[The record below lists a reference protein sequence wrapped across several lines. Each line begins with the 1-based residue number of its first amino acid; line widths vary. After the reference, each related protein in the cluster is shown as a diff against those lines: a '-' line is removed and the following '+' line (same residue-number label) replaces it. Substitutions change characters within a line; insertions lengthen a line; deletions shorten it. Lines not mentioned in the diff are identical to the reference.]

1 MASRDPLIRHAIAPP
16 AFDERTSLHRERLVD
31 AIHANIPRKL
41 IAIAAPAG
49 YGKTTLLADFGANTE
64 LTVCWARLSQA
75 DWDIMRFSQVLAAS
89 LQGHFR
95 RLKGQP
101 DLAALATASP
111 EAVALAFTA
120 AISDNITEA
129 FVIALDDVHLLNQSK
144 PALAFLDRFLQELPE
159 QVTVIA
165 AGREVP
171 EVSLARLMAERDL
184 AGFGPQD
191 LALTREELIDLTQ
204 RQRSTPLSDFE
215 IDRLL
220 EESRGWVTG
229 IVMSGTVADR
239 GLGSLVNAGRPMM
252 FEYLASVVLNQQ
264 PDELRRFA
272 LDAAVLPIMTE
283 EACNLVLAR
292 DDSKRLL
299 GQLARRA
306 LFVTA
311 SEGTLRTYE
320 FHPLFREF
328 LLSSLQG
335 ADPKRIVDLRR
346 RAANYHLAKGSLE
359 QAVDLLFEAGSIRQA
374 GNTAERFA
382 RELFESGRVQTI
394 ERWVERFRE
403 AKVVVPSLTLELAN
417 SVRNRGD
424 LSAAQVLLDEAEQ
437 AISPQSARDLQA
449 RFEIARGY
457 LWWQQGKHDKALE
470 AADRVDQLF
479 ARRANRRYQGIGKN
493 IRALALAHGRSEF
506 ATAEQLLNEAADLLA
521 HSDYEFGV
529 WTVLIDLILIQDA
542 QGKSREANGTRER
555 ALSLARKIG
564 APLPLAVA
572 LGNRAMGAH
581 SEGEYELALDLGR
594 EALKHARQAASPLR
608 EAISLL
614 RQADV
619 FNDIGLAL
627 QAAELYGQAL
637 TILTA
642 IDNAEWIE
650 YVCMQTSVLHRRR
663 GGAGLAHEWLRRA
676 LIVEENKTAP
686 PEIRIQFA
694 ALEIQA
700 APEQAVKTIRSLMKR
715 KSSPL
720 EANEVTLAQYFLA
733 CAEFKLA
740 GPDQA
745 VERLREAITQAGRTG
760 TEQVIAA
767 ELRFD
772 QEMRTF
778 TAGHFGAD
786 PTFSVIR
793 SRIELMESLER
804 RHEITR
810 EVEAEGLQIEVRAL
824 GTSRILVNGVE
835 PRELKP
841 LTREILFYLVD
852 NERVRRD
859 KLMEEFWP
867 NQSSGRQVTSLHTAI
882 YGIRSCLGK
891 DSVLFDGTV
900 YQIDPATP
908 LVYDVAQFEKAVL
921 VAERLLPGDP
931 RLLFALTEAVRTY
944 QGDFHPEL
952 DRLWVDERRRTLEL
966 KYLDLLASYSEE
978 ALVRDRPTEA
988 VDILRQ
994 AIRLNPL
1001 RDDTN
1006 RFYMEALGRL
1016 GRRSELVAHYQE
1028 YVRLLRQELGLDP
1041 PPNLTE
1047 LYERLIS

>member
-41 IAIAAPAG
+41 VAIAAPAG

-75 DWDIMRFSQVLAAS
+75 DWDIMRFTQVLAAS
-89 LQGHFR
+89 LQRHFR

-171 EVSLARLMAERDL
+171 EISLARLMADRDL

-191 LALTREELIDLTQ
+191 LALTRAELIELTQ

-283 EACNLVLAR
+283 EACNVVLGR
-292 DDSKRLL
+292 DESKRLL
-299 GQLARRA
+299 NQLVRKA

-328 LLSSLQG
+328 LLASLEG

-359 QAVDLLFEAGSIRQA
+359 QAVDLLFEAGSIGQA

-394 ERWVERFRE
+394 ERWVERFRAE
-403 AKVVVPSLTLELAN
+403 GAAVPNLKLVLVN
-417 SVRNRGD
+417 SHRNRGD
-424 LSAAQVLLDEAEQ
+424 LSSAERLLREVGDT
-437 AISPQSARDLQA
+437 IGPRPSRDLRA
-449 RFEIARGY
+449 RYETTRGY
-457 LWWQQGKHDKALE
+457 LAYQLGDHAMALE
-470 AADRVDQLF
+470 AADRVDRLF
-479 ARRANRRYQGIGKN
+479 AQRANRYYQGLGKN

-506 ATAEQLLNEAADLLA
+506 VTAEQFGREAVELLTMAGNEFYIWAALNDLM
-521 HSDYEFGV
+521 S
-529 WTVLIDLILIQDA
+529 IQDA
-542 QGKSREANGTRER
+542 QGKALEANRTRER

-581 SEGEYELALDLGR
+581 QEGDYELSLDLGR

-637 TILTA
+637 TILTEL
-642 IDNAEWIE
+642 DNVEWIR
-650 YVCMQTSVLHRRR
+650 YACMQTSVLHRRR

-676 LIVEENKTAP
+676 LLADERKIQP
-686 PEIRIQFA
+686 PEIRVQFA

-700 APEQAVKTIRSLMKR
+700 APQQAMKTIRSVMKR
-715 KSSPL
+715 ESSPL

-733 CAEFKLA
+733 CAEFKLVGA
-740 GPDQA
+740 DQA

-772 QEMRTF
+772 PEMRTF
-778 TAGHFGAD
+778 AAAHFGAD

-793 SRIELMESLER
+793 SRIELLESLER
-804 RHEITR
+804 RHEITP
-810 EVEAEGLQIEVRAL
+810 EIEPEGPQIEVRAL
-824 GTSRILVNGVE
+824 GSSRILVNGLE

-852 NERVRRD
+852 KERVRRD

-867 NQSSGRQVTSLHTAI
+867 DQSSGRQVTSLHTAI

-891 DSVLFDGTV
+891 DSIHFDGTV
-900 YQIDPATP
+900 YHIDPATP

-931 RLLFALTEAVRTY
+931 RLLFALTEAVRSY
-944 QGDFHPEL
+944 QGEFHPEL

-966 KYLDLLASYSEE
+966 KYLDLLAAYSEE

-1006 RFYMEALGRL
+1006 RSYLEALGRL

-1028 YVRLLRQELGLDP
+1028 YVRQLRQELGLDP
-1041 PPNLTE
+1041 PPDLTE

>member
-1 MASRDPLIRHAIAPP
+1 MASRDPLIRHAIAQP
-16 AFDERTSLHRERLVD
+16 AFDERISLHRERLVD

-49 YGKTTLLADFGANTE
+49 YGKTTLLADFGSNTD
-64 LTVCWARLSQA
+64 LTVCWARLTQA

-95 RLKGQP
+95 RLNGQP

-111 EAVALAFTA
+111 EALALAFSS
-120 AISDNITEA
+120 AISDYITEA
-129 FVIALDDVHLLNQSK
+129 FVIALDDVHLINASK
-144 PALAFLDRFLQELPE
+144 PVLAFLDRFLQELPE

-204 RQRSTPLSDFE
+204 KQGRSPLSDFE

-229 IVMSGTVADR
+229 IVMSGTLADR

-283 EACNLVLAR
+283 ESCNVVLGR
-292 DDSKRLL
+292 EDSRRLL
-299 GQLARRA
+299 NQLVRRA

-311 SEGTLRTYE
+311 TEGSLRTYE

-328 LLSSLQG
+328 LLASLQG
-335 ADPKRIVDLRR
+335 ADLKRIVDLRR
-346 RAANYHLAKGSLE
+346 RAANYHLGRGSLE
-359 QAVDLLFEAGSIRQA
+359 QAVDLLIEAGSVRQA
-374 GNTAERFA
+374 AKAAERHA
-382 RELFESGRVQTI
+382 PELFESGRVQTI
-394 ERWVERFRE
+394 ERWVERFRAE
-403 AKVVVPSLTLELAN
+403 NAPVPNLTLALVT
-417 SVRNRGD
+417 SLRNRGD
-424 LSAAQVLLDEAEQ
+424 LSGAERLLGEVEQ
-437 AISPQSARDLQA
+437 AISPSSNRVLLA
-449 RFEIARGY
+449 RFEINRGY
-457 LWWQQGKHDKALE
+457 LMWQFGKYEKALE
-470 AADRVDQLF
+470 AADRVDRIF
-479 ARRANRRYQGIGKN
+479 ANRSDRHYQGLAMN
-493 IRALALAHGRSEF
+493 IRALALAHGKSEF
-506 ATAEQLLNEAADLLA
+506 AKAEQSASEAVELLSRAGNEFYQWAALNDLM
-521 HSDYEFGV
+521 
-529 WTVLIDLILIQDA
+529 LIQDA
-542 QGKSREANGTRER
+542 QGNALEANRTRER

-581 SEGEYELALDLGR
+581 QEGEYEMALGLGR
-594 EALKHARQAASPLR
+594 EALKQARQAASPLR

-627 QAAELYGQAL
+627 QAAELYGEAL
-637 TILTA
+637 SILTRL
-642 IDNAEWIE
+642 DNADWIR
-650 YVCMQTSVLHRRR
+650 YACTRTSVLHRRR

-676 LIVEENKTAP
+676 MLADESKVAP
-686 PEIRIQFA
+686 PEIRVQFA

-700 APEQAVKTIRSLMKR
+700 APEQAIKTIRGLLKR
-715 KSSPL
+715 RATSL
-720 EANEVTLAQYFLA
+720 EAAQVTLMQYFQA
-733 CAEFKLA
+733 VAELKLA
-740 GPDQA
+740 HPEQA
-745 VERLREAITQAGRTG
+745 VELLSQAFTQAGRSG

-772 QEMRTF
+772 IAMREF
-778 TAGHFGAD
+778 AVGHFGTD
-786 PTFSVIR
+786 PTYSVIR
-793 SRIELMESLER
+793 SRIEMMEALSD
-804 RHEITR
+804 RHEVAS
-810 EVEAEGLQIEVRAL
+810 ESEPEGARIEVQAL
-824 GTSRILVNGVE
+824 GSSRILVGGVE

-841 LTREILFYLVD
+841 LTREILFYLID
-852 NERVRRD
+852 RERVRRD

-867 NQSSGRQVTSLHTAI
+867 DQSSGRQVTSLHTAI

-891 DSVLFDGTV
+891 DSILFDGTV
-900 YQIDPATP
+900 YQIDPSTP
-908 LVYDVAQFEKAVL
+908 VDYDVARFEKAAL

-931 RLLFALTEAVRTY
+931 RLLFALTEAVRSY

-952 DRLWVDERRRTLEL
+952 DRAWVDERRRTLEL
-966 KYLDLLASYSEE
+966 KYLDLMASYSQE
-978 ALVRDRPTEA
+978 ALVRDRPSEA
-988 VDILRQ
+988 LDLLRQ

-1006 RFYMEALGRL
+1006 RYYMEALGRL
-1016 GRRSELVAHYQE
+1016 GRRSELVAHYQD
-1028 YVRLLRQELGLDP
+1028 YVQLLRQELALDP
-1041 PPNLTE
+1041 PPHLTE
-1047 LYERLIS
+1047 LYDRLIS

>member
-1 MASRDPLIRHAIAPP
+1 MASRDPLIRHAIAQP
-16 AFDERTSLHRERLVD
+16 AFDERISLHRERLVD

-49 YGKTTLLADFGANTE
+49 YGKTTLLADFGANTD
-64 LTVCWARLSQA
+64 LTVCWTRLTQA
-75 DWDIMRFSQVLAAS
+75 DWDMMRFSQVLAAS
-89 LQGHFR
+89 LQSHFR

-111 EAVALAFTA
+111 EALALGFSS
-120 AISDNITEA
+120 AISENITEA
-129 FVIALDDVHLLNQSK
+129 FVIAVDDIHLINQSK
-144 PALAFLDRFLQELPE
+144 PVLAFLDRFLQELPE
-159 QVTVIA
+159 QVTLIA
-165 AGREVP
+165 AGREVL

-191 LALTREELIDLTQ
+191 LALTRDELIELTQ
-204 RQRSTPLSDFE
+204 KQRTAPLSDFE

-229 IVMSGTVADR
+229 IVMSGSVADR

-283 EACNLVLAR
+283 EACNVVLAR
-292 DDSKRLL
+292 QDSRRLL
-299 GQLARRA
+299 NQLVRRA

-311 SEGTLRTYE
+311 TEGALRTYE

-328 LLSSLQG
+328 LLASLQG
-335 ADPKRIVDLRR
+335 ADPRRIADLRR
-346 RAANYHLAKGSLE
+346 RAANYHLSRGSLE
-359 QAVDLLFEAGSIRQA
+359 QAVELLIEAGSVRQA
-374 GNTAERFA
+374 AKTAERHA
-382 RELFESGRVQTI
+382 RRLFEGGRVQTI
-394 ERWVERFRE
+394 ERWVDRFRKE
-403 AKVVVPSLTLELAN
+403 NVIVPSLTLELVN
-417 SVRNRGD
+417 SARNRGD
-424 LSAAQVLLDEAEQ
+424 LSGAEGLLREAEQ
-437 AISPQSARDLQA
+437 GITPESPRDLRA

-457 LWWQQGKHDKALE
+457 LWWQLGRHEKALE
-470 AADRVDQLF
+470 AADRVDRLF

-542 QGKSREANGTRER
+542 QGKSRQANGTRER

-581 SEGEYELALDLGR
+581 SEGEFELALDLGR

-637 TILTA
+637 SILTA
-642 IDNAEWIE
+642 LDSVDWIQ

-663 GGAGLAHEWLRRA
+663 SGASLAHEWLRRA
-676 LIVEENKTAP
+676 LLVDENKSAP

-700 APEQAVKTIRSLMKR
+700 APGQAVKTLRSLLKR

-720 EANEVTLAQYFLA
+720 EASEVTLALYFLA
-733 CAEFKLA
+733 CAEFKLSS
-740 GPDQA
+740 PHQA
-745 VERLREAITQAGRTG
+745 VDRLREAITQAGSTG
-760 TEQVIAA
+760 SEQVIAA
-767 ELRFD
+767 ELRFNP
-772 QEMRTF
+772 EMRTLARE
-778 TAGHFGAD
+778 TFGAD

-804 RHEITR
+804 RHEVTR
-810 EVEAEGLQIEVRAL
+810 EADLEGLQIEVRAL
-824 GTSRILVNGVE
+824 GSSRILVNGVE

-852 NERVRRD
+852 KERVRRD

-867 NQSSGRQVTSLHTAI
+867 DQSSGRQVTSLHTAI

-952 DRLWVDERRRTLEL
+952 DRLWVDERRRSLEL
-966 KYLDLLASYSEE
+966 KYLDLLANYSEE

-1028 YVRLLRQELGLDP
+1028 YVGLLRQELGLDP
-1041 PPNLTE
+1041 PPDLTE

>member
-1 MASRDPLIRHAIAPP
+1 MASRDPLIRHAIAQP
-16 AFDERTSLHRERLVD
+16 AFDERISLHRERLVD
-31 AIHANIPRKL
+31 GIHANIPRKL

-64 LTVCWARLSQA
+64 LTVCWARLTQA
-75 DWDIMRFSQVLAAS
+75 DWDMMRFSQVLAAS
-89 LQGHFR
+89 LQSHFR

-101 DLAALATASP
+101 DLVALATASP
-111 EAVALAFTA
+111 EALALGFSS
-120 AISDNITEA
+120 AISENITEA
-129 FVIALDDVHLLNQSK
+129 FVIALDDVHLINQSK
-144 PALAFLDRFLQELPE
+144 PVLAFLDRFLQELPD

-165 AGREVP
+165 AGREVL
-171 EVSLARLMAERDL
+171 EVSLGRLMAERDL
-184 AGFGPQD
+184 AGLGPQD

-204 RQRSTPLSDFE
+204 RQRGAPLSDFE

-229 IVMSGTVADR
+229 IVMSGSVADR

-283 EACNLVLAR
+283 ESCNMVLGR
-292 DDSKRLL
+292 EDSRRLL
-299 GQLARRA
+299 NQLVRRA

-311 SEGTLRTYE
+311 TEGAVRTFE

-328 LLSSLQG
+328 LLASLQG
-335 ADPKRIVDLRR
+335 ADLKRIVDLRK
-346 RAANYHLAKGSLE
+346 RAASYHLGRGSLE
-359 QAVDLLFEAGSIRQA
+359 QAVNLLIEAGSIRQA
-374 GNTAERFA
+374 AIAAERHA
-382 RELFESGRVQTI
+382 RELFVGGRIQTI
-394 ERWVERFRE
+394 ERWVEIFR
-403 AKVVVPSLTLELAN
+403 AKAAPVPNLTLALVN
-417 SVRNRGD
+417 SLRNRGD
-424 LSAAQVLLDEAEQ
+424 LSGAEGLLQEVER
-437 AISPQSARDLQA
+437 AISPHSARDLRA
-449 RFEIARGY
+449 RFEITRGY
-457 LWWQQGKHDKALE
+457 LWCQLGKHDKALE
-470 AADRVDQLF
+470 AADRVDRLF
-479 ARRANRRYQGIGKN
+479 ANRRNPRHQGAGKN
-493 IRALALAHGRSEF
+493 IRALALAHGRGEFVEAEKAASE
-506 ATAEQLLNEAADLLA
+506 AVELLA
-521 HSDYEFGV
+521 RAGNEFDV
-529 WTVLIDLILIQDA
+529 WAVLIDLMLIQDA
-542 QGKSREANGTRER
+542 QGKSQEANRTRER

-564 APLPLAVA
+564 APLWLAVA

-581 SEGEYELALDLGR
+581 QEGEYELALDLGR
-594 EALKHARQAASPLR
+594 ESLKYARQAASPLR

-627 QAAELYGQAL
+627 QAAELYGDSL
-637 TILTA
+637 SILTEL
-642 IDNAEWIE
+642 DNADWIR
-650 YVCMQTSVLHRRR
+650 YACMQTSVLHRRR

-676 LIVEENKTAP
+676 MLADEGKVAP

-720 EANEVTLAQYFLA
+720 EANEVTLAQYFMA
-733 CAEFKLA
+733 CAEFTLA
-740 GPDQA
+740 GSEQA

-772 QEMRTF
+772 VAMREF
-778 TAGHFGAD
+778 AVGHFGTD
-786 PTFSVIR
+786 PTYSVIR

-804 RHEITR
+804 RHEVIR
-810 EVEAEGLQIEVRAL
+810 EPEPGGLQIEVRAL
-824 GTSRILVNGVE
+824 GSSRILVNGVE

-852 NERVRRD
+852 KERVRRD

-867 NQSSGRQVTSLHTAI
+867 DQSSGRQVTSLHTAI
-882 YGIRSCLGK
+882 YGIRGCLGK

-908 LVYDVAQFEKAVL
+908 IVYDVAQFEKAVL

-952 DRLWVDERRRTLEL
+952 DRAWVDERRRTLEL
-966 KYLDLLASYSEE
+966 RYLDLLASYSQE
-978 ALVRDRPTEA
+978 ALVRDRPSEA
-988 VDILRQ
+988 LDLLRQ

-1006 RFYMEALGRL
+1006 RYYMEALGRL
-1016 GRRSELVAHYQE
+1016 GRRSELVAHYQD
-1028 YVRLLRQELGLDP
+1028 YIQLLRQELALDP
-1041 PPNLTE
+1041 PPQLTE
-1047 LYERLIS
+1047 LYDRLIS